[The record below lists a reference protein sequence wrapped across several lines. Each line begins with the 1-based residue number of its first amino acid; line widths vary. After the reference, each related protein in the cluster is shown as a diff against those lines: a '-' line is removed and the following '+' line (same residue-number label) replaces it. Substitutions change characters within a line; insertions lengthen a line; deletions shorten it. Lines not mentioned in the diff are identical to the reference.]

1 MPWYSAIYPYSS
13 SLQNLKQNK
22 VDTLLWGWLSS
33 KQVKLLDCALLW
45 VKPYTLNNNKSKWHT
60 RAPTYMLSVP
70 ELIPYGAYP
79 KHRSLSR
86 TGFIPSTGAYSAE
99 RNLFQAPVLIPDGA
113 SPKHRSFSRTEL
125 IPCTGTYIGRSLS
138 QAPKLIPNGV
148 YSKHWSL
155 SHNVF

>member
-1 MPWYSAIYPYSS
+1 
-13 SLQNLKQNK
+13 
-22 VDTLLWGWLSS
+22 
-33 KQVKLLDCALLW
+33 
-45 VKPYTLNNNKSKWHT
+45 
-60 RAPTYMLSVP
+60 MLSVP
-70 ELIPYGAYP
+70 ELISDGAYP

-86 TGFIPSTGAYSAE
+86 TGFIPSTGAYSE

-155 SHNVF
+155 SHNVFQHRGAGSQSVFCKGFVTASCVIGVNFKDSGTN